1 MNNLRQTCDTT
12 CDTTCDRAR
21 PRRASEVMSAR
32 FAEVVDPPAA
42 LDAEI
47 TGDWHTLPD
56 AGRNLS
62 FELRAA
68 RRPRPA
74 FPLRFEIQDLRSQMR
89 GIPG

>member
-12 CDTTCDRAR
+12 CDRAR
-21 PRRASEVMSAR
+21 TRRASEVMSGH

-47 TGDWHTLPD
+47 TGDLETLQD
-56 AGRNLS
+56 AGMNLS

-68 RRPRPA
+68 RRPRLG
-74 FPLRFEIQDLRSQMR
+74 FPLRFEIQDLKSQMW
-89 GIPG
+89 GDVT